1 MSQATDCAPQSMCI
15 AASIQCNLYLSAW
28 AKRNIY
34 MGWGITVCASFHSS
48 FNTDTN
54 KTGKPGAK
62 ASPDLPDSSPFTR
75 STRGRAAIKLGSN
88 GKFVYMIHVHVHV
101 HVNFVYYVLCK

>member
-1 MSQATDCAPQSMCI
+1 
-15 AASIQCNLYLSAW
+15 
-28 AKRNIY
+28 

-54 KTGKPGAK
+54 KTGKPGAI
-62 ASPDLPDSSPFTR
+62 ASPDLPNSSPFTR
-75 STRGRAAIKLGSN
+75 STHGRAAVKLGSN

-101 HVNFVYYVLCK
+101 HVYYGNVLCK